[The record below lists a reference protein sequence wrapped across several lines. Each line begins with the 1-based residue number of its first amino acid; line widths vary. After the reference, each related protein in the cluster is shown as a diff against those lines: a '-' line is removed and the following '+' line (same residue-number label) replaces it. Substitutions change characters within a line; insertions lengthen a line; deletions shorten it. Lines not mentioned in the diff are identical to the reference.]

1 MSWLIE
7 MLMHLAI
14 TFVYGM
20 WMQGCKRKGGG
31 GGEDYLF
38 IKMKNEMGGV
48 GFLYHNFCCK
58 IQLYLSLVFHSNGDV
73 NN

>member
-1 MSWLIE
+1 

-20 WMQGCKRKGGG
+20 WMQGCKREKGKGGR
-31 GGEDYLF
+31 LF
-38 IKMKNEMGGV
+38 IDDKETCNGWC
-48 GFLYHNFCCK
+48 GFSLPKFLLQDG
-58 IQLYLSLVFHSNGDV
+58 IILSLGFHSNGDV